1 MEVILLE
8 NKLIVRRLV
17 SGILL
22 ILFSIVVF
30 SESAQMLNISSSL
43 GAHYSQIISTAAG
56 SGFLLALA
64 EGITGIIFTATC
76 KMRPIKVVEFLIA
89 IVDAI
94 VIVLVRDNQYANYF
108 KDLLIF
114 QFIFLILYLIGAPL
128 KKGYKNMPFRNKNE
142 NCLKFT
148 TEKKLNELKEML
160 DDGTITQ
167 EEYDAK
173 RKKILGI

>member
-1 MEVILLE
+1 MG

-30 SESAQMLNISSSL
+30 SESAQMLNLASSL
-43 GAHYSQIISTAAG
+43 GTHYSQIISAAAG
-56 SGFLLALA
+56 SGILLALA
-64 EGITGIIFTATC
+64 AGITGIIFTATC
-76 KMRPIKVVEFLIA
+76 KIRPIKAVEW
-89 IVDAI
+89 VI
-94 VIVLVRDNQYANYF
+94 VIIDVIVTFLVSTNQYADYF
-108 KDLLIF
+108 KDLIIF
-114 QFIFLILYLIGAPL
+114 QIIFAILLIIGAPY
-128 KKGYKNMPFRNKNE
+128 KKGYKDMPFRNKNE
-142 NCLKFT
+142 NSLKFT
-148 TEKKLNELKEML
+148 TEKQLNELKEML

>member
-89 IVDAI
+89 IV
-94 VIVLVRDNQYANYF
+94 LVRDNQYANYF

-142 NCLKFT
+142 NSLKFT

>member
-1 MEVILLE
+1 MG

-30 SESAQMLNISSSL
+30 SESAQMLNLASSL
-43 GAHYSQIISTAAG
+43 GAHYSQIISAAAG
-56 SGFLLALA
+56 SGILLALA
-64 EGITGIIFTATC
+64 AGISGIIFTATC
-76 KMRPIKVVEFLIA
+76 KIRPIKAVEWLIA
-89 IVDAI
+89 IVDII
-94 VIVLVRDNQYANYF
+94 VIFLVSDNQYASYF

-114 QFIFLILYLIGAPL
+114 QFVFVILLVIGVPY
-128 KKGYKNMPFRNKNE
+128 KKGYKDMPFRNKNE
-142 NCLKFT
+142 KSLKFT
-148 TEKKLNELKEML
+148 TEKQLNELKEML

>member
-1 MEVILLE
+1 MEVTLLE

-30 SESAQMLNISSSL
+30 SESYQMLNLASSL
-43 GAHYSQIISTAAG
+43 GAHYSQVISAAAG

-114 QFIFLILYLIGAPL
+114 QFIFL
-128 KKGYKNMPFRNKNE
+128 N
-142 NCLKFT
+142 
-148 TEKKLNELKEML
+148 
-160 DDGTITQ
+160 
-167 EEYDAK
+167 
-173 RKKILGI
+173 